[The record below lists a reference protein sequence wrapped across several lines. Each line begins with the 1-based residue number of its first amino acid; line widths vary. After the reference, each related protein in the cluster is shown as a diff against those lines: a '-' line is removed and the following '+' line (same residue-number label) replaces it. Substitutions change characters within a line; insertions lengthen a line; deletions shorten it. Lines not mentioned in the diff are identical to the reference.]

1 MSVDA
6 AAVEPEVAPPVAPEE
21 PAPPVAAA
29 PASTVIDITALPPLI
44 ERGEPA
50 VVIGPDG
57 KPAAALVPVE
67 WLVEHLDL
75 REDIEDGLAIDAAL
89 AEMAETGEQ
98 PRPWEELKAELE
110 L

>member
-6 AAVEPEVAPPVAPEE
+6 AAVEPVVAPPVAPEEPE

-89 AEMAETGEQ
+89 AEEGSDVPLDQMLAKYD
-98 PRPWEELKAELE
+98 L
-110 L
+110 

>member
-21 PAPPVAAA
+21 PEPVPPAAVA
-29 PASTVIDITALPPLI
+29 PASTVIDITALLPLI

-57 KPAAALVPVE
+57 KPAAALVPVD

-89 AEMAETGEQ
+89 AEDGESV
-98 PRPWEELKAELE
+98 PLDEMLAKYDL
-110 L
+110 